1 MTFFIRKVWANTIL
15 LHPGTMQS
23 CSVPNVLFVRTMN
36 VNKSN
41 SLPPCVLS
49 LDSQEDQELQAASCP
64 SRPPS
69 STTRPPPPS
78 SSSPAPDYQH
88 TAPLTDPSELKPEQ
102 KSDIN
107 ALKNSLFVLKCFK
120 GFITFFFLLLC
131 M

>member
-1 MTFFIRKVWANTIL
+1 MTFFISKVWANTIL

-88 TAPLTDPSELKPEQ
+88 RAPLTDPSELRPGKNVRLKRFQ
-102 KSDIN
+102 KF
-107 ALKNSLFVLKCFK
+107 FVVKCFK